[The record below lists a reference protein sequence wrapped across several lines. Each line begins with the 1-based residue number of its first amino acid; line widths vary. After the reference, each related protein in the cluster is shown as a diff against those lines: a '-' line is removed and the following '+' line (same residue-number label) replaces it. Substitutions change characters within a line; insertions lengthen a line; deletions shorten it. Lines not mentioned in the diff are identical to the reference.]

1 MLPMKHSVLILNIS
15 MHNNIQKRRITKMKN
30 YIAPKMDIVLLDVE
44 NVITSS
50 SEDIEVEAGELFG

>member
-1 MLPMKHSVLILNIS
+1 
-15 MHNNIQKRRITKMKN
+15 MKN

>member
-1 MLPMKHSVLILNIS
+1 
-15 MHNNIQKRRITKMKN
+15 MKN

-50 SEDIEVEAGELFG
+50 GEDNEVDAGDVFG